1 MEDALGSGITLFTCD
16 SCQLS
21 DETSV
26 SMVKVQEVTN
36 GRMVLKMLMYIC
48 RHENTSGFYRVS
60 SYFLS
65 TVVCDVIPM
74 RLVPTLVFSAIVY
87 FMMGENIL
95 RVLE

>member
-1 MEDALGSGITLFTCD
+1 MGSGITLFTCD
-16 SCQLS
+16 SCRLS
-21 DETSV
+21 DVTSA
-26 SMVKVQEVTN
+26 SMVKVQEVTS
-36 GRMVLKMLMYIC
+36 GRMVHKMLSKIVYIC

-74 RLVPTLVFSAIVY
+74 RLIPTLVFSAIVY